1 MALNY
6 SDIPLNQRIIIQF
19 PDDEVGRGVR
29 IEILD
34 GQDDN
39 AAGNAAAWA
48 EGAFSLDDLLFTL
61 LGHAQIEVT
70 EAGETTHYTGETFQD
85 GGVLCDLDGVEPA
98 SVTFADLE
106 PAS

>member
-1 MALNY
+1 MALDYAN
-6 SDIPLNQRIIIQF
+6 IPLNQRIIIQF

-34 GQDDN
+34 GQDDD

-48 EGAFSLDDLLFTL
+48 AGEFSLDDLLFTL
-61 LGHAQIEVT
+61 LSHAQIEVT
-70 EAGETTHYTGETFQD
+70 EADETTCYTGETFQD
-85 GGVLCDLDGVEPA
+85 GAVLRDLDGVEPA